1 MLCCCCCGF
10 TGIDFHEKFFT
21 NYDDLMIKQYDMLI
35 AINTVTTTV
44 DGKTIST
51 ANGADIMGQIGSQSR
66 H

>member
-1 MLCCCCCGF
+1 
-10 TGIDFHEKFFT
+10 
-21 NYDDLMIKQYDMLI
+21 MIKQYDMLI